1 MPSDVSK
8 PYEPKP
14 EDAKPAEAA
23 PVVATTT
30 EAAPATAEATPVEAT
45 PVEATPVEATP
56 VEPTAAQPVAE
67 APAPVAA
74 PVAAVVPEPEPAPI
88 PPRQGSPLNDAALD
102 QLFRSARTQYG
113 WTGAAVSD
121 EDLRGIFDLMKWGPT
136 SANSSPA
143 RFLFIRTQSAKDRL
157 RPALSSGNL
166 QKTMLAPVTVI
177 VAYDPKFYDYLPRLF
192 PHTDAKPWFTSN
204 PELAQETAFRNG
216 TLQGAYF
223 LMAAR
228 ALGFGVGPMS
238 GFDNAKVDA
247 EFLSDRGWKSNFLVN
262 IGHGDQNEEKPR
274 GPRFWFDETCLIL

>member
-1 MPSDVSK
+1 MPSDVTK
-8 PYEPKP
+8 PAEPTP
-14 EDAKPAEAA
+14 EATKPAEAA
-23 PVVATTT
+23 APVASAPTETT
-30 EAAPATAEATPVEAT
+30 AAEATPPA
-45 PVEATPVEATP
+45 
-56 VEPTAAQPVAE
+56 PTAE
-67 APAPVAA
+67 APPA
-74 PVAAVVPEPEPAPI
+74 PEPEPI
-88 PPRQGSPLNDAALD
+88 PPRQGTPLNDAALD

-121 EDLRGIFDLMKWGPT
+121 DDLRAIFDLMKWGPT

-223 LMAAR
+223 IMAAR

-247 EFLSDRGWKSNFLVN
+247 EFLADRGWKSNFLVN
-262 IGHGDQNEEKPR
+262 IGHGDQNAEKPR
-274 GPRFWFDETCLIL
+274 GPRFWFDETCLVL

>member
-8 PYEPKP
+8 PSEPKP
-14 EDAKPAEAA
+14 EDAQPAEAA
-23 PVVATTT
+23 PVATTT
-30 EAAPATAEATPVEAT
+30 ETAPATAEASP
-45 PVEATPVEATP
+45 
-56 VEPTAAQPVAE
+56 AQPTAE
-67 APAPVAA
+67 APASVVAES
-74 PVAAVVPEPEPAPI
+74 VPEPEPI

-113 WTGAAVSD
+113 WTGAAVTD
-121 EDLRGIFDLMKWGPT
+121 EDLRSIFDLMKWGPT

-238 GFDNAKVDA
+238 GFDTAKVDA

>member
-8 PYEPKP
+8 PSEPKP

-23 PVVATTT
+23 LVATTT
-30 EAAPATAEATPVEAT
+30 ETAPATAEATPADAT
-45 PVEATPVEATP
+45 PVEATP
-56 VEPTAAQPVAE
+56 AQPVAE

-74 PVAAVVPEPEPAPI
+74 AVPEPEPAPI

-121 EDLRGIFDLMKWGPT
+121 DDLRGIFDLMKWGPT

>member
-1 MPSDVSK
+1 MPSDVTK
-8 PYEPKP
+8 PAEPKP
-14 EDAKPAEAA
+14 EPATPPAATETATPAVAAEGTTAATEPAAAPTAEAT
-23 PVVATTT
+23 P
-30 EAAPATAEATPVEAT
+30 APATAEAAP
-45 PVEATPVEATP
+45 
-56 VEPTAAQPVAE
+56 PT
-67 APAPVAA
+67 
-74 PVAAVVPEPEPAPI
+74 PEPEPL
-88 PPRQGSPLNDAALD
+88 PPRQGSPLNDTALD

-223 LMAAR
+223 IMAAR

-247 EFLSDRGWKSNFLVN
+247 EFLADRGWKSNFLVN
-262 IGHGDQNEEKPR
+262 LGHGDPAAEKPR